1 MVAGL
6 VTIRSR
12 SADTLRSLA
21 LKDRDSTKAIPSKGM
36 IDVRAKEDV
45 SGVMIPEERSNSVA
59 ATHKGLAAK
68 SLALFCLVAAATV
81 TTATATDFKAL
92 AEQGYRWVRVN
103 GPYGTPNKNDAAKL
117 AGAKSASTDIE
128 LQDKTHAY
136 FLVPG
141 MLVFVLENDT
151 AAGLSRIRT
160 SGIVVDLWTET
171 RYLSAEP
178 LKDSY
183 GVTETPDSTGLGH
196 LGSPTPNPSPTA
208 GDASLIANPLLSPSP
223 SPAAH

>member
-1 MVAGL
+1 
-6 VTIRSR
+6 
-12 SADTLRSLA
+12 
-21 LKDRDSTKAIPSKGM
+21 M
-36 IDVRAKEDV
+36 IV
-45 SGVMIPEERSNSVA
+45 EERSNRVG

-68 SLALFCLVAAATV
+68 FLGLFCLVAAATV

-92 AEQGYRWVRVN
+92 AQEGYRWVRVN
-103 GPYGTPNKNDAAKL
+103 GPYATPNKNDAAKL
-117 AGAKSASTDIE
+117 AEAKSASSDIE

-136 FLVPG
+136 FLLPG

-151 AAGLSRIRT
+151 AAGLSRVRA

-183 GVTETPDSTGLGH
+183 GVTETPDSSGLGH
-196 LGSPTPNPSPTA
+196 LGSPTPSPSPNA
-208 GDASLIANPLLSPSP
+208 DDANLIANPLLSPSP
-223 SPAAH
+223 SPTAN

>member
-1 MVAGL
+1 
-6 VTIRSR
+6 
-12 SADTLRSLA
+12 
-21 LKDRDSTKAIPSKGM
+21 M

-45 SGVMIPEERSNSVA
+45 TGIMIVEERSNTVG
-59 ATHKGLAAK
+59 ATHKGLAANF
-68 SLALFCLVAAATV
+68 LTLFCLVAAATV

-117 AGAKSASTDIE
+117 AEAKSAATDIE

-141 MLVFVLENDT
+141 MIVFVLEDDT
-151 AAGLSRIRT
+151 AAGLSRVRA

-171 RYLSAEP
+171 KYLSAQP

-183 GVTETPDSTGLGH
+183 GVVETPDSSGLGH
-196 LGSPTPNPSPTA
+196 FGSPTPSPSPSA
-208 GDASLIANPLLSPSP
+208 GDASLIDNPLLSPSP
-223 SPAAH
+223 SPTAP